1 MRETRRGEFS
11 EKPRSV
17 GGWIAQ
23 IESRW
28 KTIPEFEVD
37 SEKLKHLAIV
47 CDGNR
52 RAARERGFHD
62 WDGHRAGV
70 DVIKQIAQASRKW
83 GIRTL
88 TFWTWSTENWEREP
102 KQTEVIMGLAAQH
115 LNDPRL
121 LEEFKKERVRFTH
134 LGRKDRLPGKVR
146 SALNRLERQTVE
158 FSEYQLN
165 LAMDY
170 GGLDE
175 TARAIGKIIEDVQA
189 GRLNSQIIQE
199 NPQAILGFLDTVE
212 QTLPDLIIRTGVK
225 TGEIPHTSG
234 FMPLQSTYSG
244 WAFLPDLF
252 PNLTPQALLEPIAD
266 FTEYERRLGR

>member
-1 MRETRRGEFS
+1 MREIRRGEFS

-17 GGWIAQ
+17 EEWIAQ

-37 SEKLKHLAIV
+37 SEKLKHLAII

-70 DVIKQIAQASRKW
+70 EVIKQIAQASRKW

-102 KQTEVIMGLAAQH
+102 KQIEVIMRLAAQG

-121 LEEFKKERVRFTH
+121 VEELRKEKVRFTH
-134 LGRKDRLPGKVR
+134 LGRKDRLPERVLI
-146 SALNRLERQTVE
+146 ALNRLEEQTAE
-158 FSEYQLN
+158 FNDYQVN
-165 LAMDY
+165 LAIDY

-175 TARAIGKIIEDVQA
+175 TARAIGRIIEDVQT
-189 GRLNSQIIQE
+189 GGLNSQIIQK
-199 NPQAILGFLDTVE
+199 NPQIILGFLDTAE
-212 QTLPDLIIRTGVK
+212 QALPDLIIRAGVK
-225 TGEIPHTSG
+225 TDEIPHTSG